1 MYFVTRI
8 DVAKFSKISNRILTD
23 EVIITEERL
32 KHIALR
38 RGEDF
43 LPKYQKYF
51 PLILSDPDYIFPDD
65 RPNTAIVCKIV
76 GEGSDAVNLILRLTV
91 EGEDPGYKNSILTAI
106 KESDHRFA
114 QRIRNNEA
122 VYKKVDNR

>member
-1 MYFVTRI
+1 MHFITRI
-8 DVAKFSKISNRILTD
+8 DIEKYSKISNRILTD

-38 RGEDF
+38 RGEEF
-43 LPKYQKYF
+43 LSKYWDYF
-51 PLILSDPDYIFPDD
+51 AVILTDPDYIFPDE

-91 EGEDPGYKNSILTAI
+91 EGEDPNFKNSILTAI
-106 KESDHRFA
+106 KESDRRFE
-114 QRIRNNEA
+114 QRLRNNIPI
-122 VYKKVDNR
+122 YKKH